1 MKKQTRRQRMLPV
14 LGCLALLG
22 GGTALAKEPAA
33 RVFDKP
39 VLPVVTLQAGMHQV
53 TAEVAATPEARQM
66 GLMHRPA
73 LGEFSGMLFAFP
85 DDALHCFWMKDT
97 RIPLSV
103 AFLDGEGTIVTIT
116 EMEPF
121 SLASH
126 CPEKP
131 VRYALEMNQGWFAAR
146 GVAEGQTI
154 GGLADVP
161 AAKR

>member
-1 MKKQTRRQRMLPV
+1 MKKQTRGRWMLPM

-22 GGTALAKEPAA
+22 GPVLGKEPAT
-33 RVFDKP
+33 RVFDRP
-39 VLPVVTLQAGMHQV
+39 VLPVVTLQAGMYRV
-53 TAEVAATPEARQM
+53 AAEVAATPAARQQ
-66 GLMHRPA
+66 GLMHRPT
-73 LGEFSGMLFAFP
+73 LGEFSAMLFAFP

-97 RIPLSV
+97 HIPLSV
-103 AFLDGEGTIVTIT
+103 AFLDAEGTIVTIT
-116 EMEPF
+116 DMEPF

-154 GGLADVP
+154 GGLAAVP
-161 AAKR
+161 SAKR

>member
-1 MKKQTRRQRMLPV
+1 MKKQTRMRRMLPV

-22 GGTALAKEPAA
+22 CAASAKEPAT
-33 RVFDKP
+33 RVFDAP

-73 LGEFSGMLFAFP
+73 LSEFSAMLFAFP

-103 AFLDGEGTIVTIT
+103 AFLDDEGTIVTIT
-116 EMEPF
+116 DMEPF
-121 SLASH
+121 SLVSH
-126 CPEKP
+126 CPDRP

-146 GVAEGQTI
+146 GVTEGQTI

-161 AAKR
+161 SAQR

>member
-1 MKKQTRRQRMLPV
+1 
-14 LGCLALLG
+14 
-22 GGTALAKEPAA
+22 
-33 RVFDKP
+33 
-39 VLPVVTLQAGMHQV
+39 
-53 TAEVAATPEARQM
+53 M

-73 LGEFSGMLFAFP
+73 LSEFSAMLFAFP

-103 AFLDGEGTIVTIT
+103 AFLDSEGTIVTIT
-116 EMEPF
+116 DMEPF

-126 CPEKP
+126 CPGKP

-154 GGLADVP
+154 GGLVDVP
-161 AAKR
+161 TAKR

>member
-1 MKKQTRRQRMLPV
+1 MKKQTKMRRMLPV

-22 GGTALAKEPAA
+22 CAASAKEPAT
-33 RVFDKP
+33 RVFDAP
-39 VLPVVTLQAGMHQV
+39 VLPVVTLQAGMYQV
-53 TAEVAATPEARQM
+53 AAEVAATPEARQV

-73 LGEFSGMLFAFP
+73 LGEFDGMLFAFP
-85 DDALHCFWMKDT
+85 DDAVHCFWMKDT

-103 AFLDGEGTIVTIT
+103 AFLDSEGTIVTIT
-116 EMEPF
+116 DMEPF

-126 CPEKP
+126 CPGKP

-154 GGLADVP
+154 GGLVDVP
-161 AAKR
+161 TAKR